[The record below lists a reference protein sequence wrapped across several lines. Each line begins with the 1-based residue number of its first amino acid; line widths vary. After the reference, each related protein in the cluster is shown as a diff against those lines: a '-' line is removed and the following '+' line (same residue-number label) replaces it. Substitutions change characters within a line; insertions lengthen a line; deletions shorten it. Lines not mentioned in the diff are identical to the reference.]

1 MATPFNVVVR
11 QKKGKIESPEVEEKR
26 DFITFLE
33 RASSDEL
40 RMFVGYLRE
49 KDPENCLLPLF
60 TKLIEVTD
68 RAERAA
74 EAVVRR
80 PRQ

>member
-11 QKKGKIESPEVEEKR
+11 QKKGKIESQEVEEKR

-33 RASSDEL
+33 RASADEL
-40 RMFVGYLRE
+40 RMFVGYLKE
-49 KDPENCLLPLF
+49 KDPSNCLLPLF

-74 EAVVRR
+74 EAVAKR
-80 PRQ
+80 PHQ